1 MQGRRC
7 DDVGRFVRRLVREGA
22 LRVGRSFV
30 EKKGKEGRDG
40 GSSIEESGGSTGE
53 SREEVRCCGGKST
66 YTWGRR
72 CAAVGEEVRSCGMAR
87 A

>member
-1 MQGRRC
+1 MAVLPEKVGRRGAA
-7 DDVGRFVRRLVREGA
+7 VGWLVRRLVGEDA

-30 EKKGKEGRDG
+30 EKKGKAGRNG

-53 SREEVRCCGGKST
+53 SRGKVRCGG
-66 YTWGRR
+66 
-72 CAAVGEEVRSCGMAR
+72 VAR